1 MDEKLRK
8 LVFELLLGTEKQY
21 GFKIIFAGETGSR
34 SYGLETENSDVDIKG
49 FFLYSEDKYLSVLKL
64 TSYLKLNHETKLNK
78 DIDVD
83 LELIDLRKYL
93 RDRCKNVILD
103 ESTLWLQTKSIYI
116 DLIPKEL
123 KELLQT
129 SIQPPIFQI
138 WSKISKYQQKFIKS
152 KQLDDGLVIVKD
164 VLNSIVQSYQVL
176 YIKKKDSVQDMQLN
190 FENIYLQVKQIFQ
203 EDNNSQNYQE
213 LLEFIDKMYELGQVL
228 YQLKM
233 KDNKNRIHF
242 EDQRLK
248 DYFYYMQT
256 FILNEQ
262 PVERNNFD
270 HLKKSNYIFKLFVQE
285 LSKHFV

>member
-1 MDEKLRK
+1 MDEKLKK

-64 TSYLKLNHETKLNK
+64 TSYLKLNHETKLNQN
-78 DIDVD
+78 IDVD

-103 ESTLWLQTKSIYI
+103 ESTLWLQTKSVYI

-123 KELLQT
+123 KILLQT

-152 KQLDDGLVIVKD
+152 KQSDDGLIIVKD

-176 YIKKKDSVQDMQLN
+176 YIKMKGGVQD
-190 FENIYLQVKQIFQ
+190 I
-203 EDNNSQNYQE
+203 
-213 LLEFIDKMYELGQVL
+213 LLKETTL
-228 YQLKM
+228 
-233 KDNKNRIHF
+233 
-242 EDQRLK
+242 
-248 DYFYYMQT
+248 T
-256 FILNEQ
+256 T
-262 PVERNNFD
+262 
-270 HLKKSNYIFKLFVQE
+270 
-285 LSKHFV
+285 

>member
-1 MDEKLRK
+1 MDEQLKK
-8 LVFELLLGTEKQY
+8 LVFELLLGAERQY

-103 ESTLWLQTKSIYI
+103 ESTLWLQTQSVYI

-123 KELLQT
+123 KILLSK

-138 WSKISKYQQKFIKS
+138 WSKINKYQQKFIKS
-152 KQLDDGLVIVKD
+152 KQSEDGLVIIKD

-176 YIKKKDSVQDMQLN
+176 FIKMKNSVEDMQLN
-190 FENIYLQVKQIFQ
+190 FESIYLQVKQIFL
-203 EDNNSQNYQE
+203 EDNTDKKNQE
-213 LLEFIDKMYELGQVL
+213 LLQIIDKMYELGQVL
-228 YQLKM
+228 YQLK
-233 KDNKNRIHF
+233 KLDNKNKMHF

-248 DYFYYMQT
+248 EYFYYMQT

-262 PVERNNFD
+262 PAERNNFD
-270 HLKKSNYIFKLFVQE
+270 HFNKSNSIFKLFLQE